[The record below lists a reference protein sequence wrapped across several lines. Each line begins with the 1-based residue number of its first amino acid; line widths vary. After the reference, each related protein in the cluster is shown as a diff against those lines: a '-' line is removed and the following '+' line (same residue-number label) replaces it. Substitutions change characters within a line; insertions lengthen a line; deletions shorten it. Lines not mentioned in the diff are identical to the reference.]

1 MMAVQDHIEPAG
13 TYKSQYHFRWRGA
26 VRLLDPFPRLKEWLA
41 SSARGLLKQ
50 VFEPGM
56 VTTER
61 VIEYPFVFQ
70 HLNGV
75 DGPVLDLGCCHSRL
89 PLALASRGFG
99 VVGMDFNPYPY
110 RHPGLRALRGDIM
123 KIPFAAGTFS
133 AVLAVSV
140 IEHIGIGHYGEPG
153 ANIGDQVAVRE
164 IARIL
169 KPGGKA
175 LITVPYGRAHTN
187 DWMRVYDKPRLAQL
201 TSALTVDQ
209 VEYAVSRTGLWMPA
223 AEGEAETI
231 DWNGPHRAVALV
243 VASKAA

>member
-1 MMAVQDHIEPAG
+1 MAVQDHIEPAG
-13 TYKSQYHFRWRGA
+13 TYKSQYRFRWRGA

-75 DGPVLDLGCCHSRL
+75 DGPILDLGCCHSRL
-89 PLALASRGFG
+89 PLALASRGFR

-110 RHPGLRALRGDIM
+110 RHPGLRALRADIM
-123 KIPFAAGTFS
+123 KIPFGEGTFS

-140 IEHIGIGHYGEPG
+140 IEHIGIGHYGEPE

-175 LITVPYGRAHTN
+175 LITVPYGQAHTN
-187 DWMRVYDKPRLAQL
+187 DWMRVYDRLRLAQL
-201 TSALTVDQ
+201 TLGLKVDQ

-223 AEGEAETI
+223 MEQEASTV

>member
-1 MMAVQDHIEPAG
+1 
-13 TYKSQYHFRWRGA
+13 
-26 VRLLDPFPRLKEWLA
+26 LDPFPRLKEWLA

-50 VFEPGM
+50 IFEPGM

-75 DGPVLDLGCCHSRL
+75 VGPVLDLGCCHSRL

-140 IEHIGIGHYGEPG
+140 IEHIGIGHYGEPE
-153 ANIGDQVAVRE
+153 ADIGDQVAVRE
-164 IARIL
+164 ISRIL
-169 KPGGKA
+169 KPGG
-175 LITVPYGRAHTN
+175 THTN

-201 TSALTVDQ
+201 TSALATGQ

-223 AEGEAETI
+223 EEGEAATI